1 MEKENFL
8 VALAGLYTTTEL
20 DQTTFF
26 LLKKKNN
33 QNHFKRS

>member
-26 LLKKKNN
+26 LLKKNN